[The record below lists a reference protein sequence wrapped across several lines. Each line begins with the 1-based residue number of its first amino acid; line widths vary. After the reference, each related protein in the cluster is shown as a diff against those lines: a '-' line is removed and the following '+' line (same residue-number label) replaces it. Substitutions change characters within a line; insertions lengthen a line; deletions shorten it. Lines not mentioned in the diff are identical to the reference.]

1 MQVNKHTQT
10 PIVMATIYKKI
21 NPIQLDDN
29 DSPLDE
35 LKIRVE
41 YNKGGYN
48 SKRGVYA
55 YINPVHR
62 EVSEYGCRWEKS
74 VPLGFTQ
81 ICGFRMLLRELGRKS
96 QKTEDELSAK
106 VLEKAD
112 EMAKLWDEEKFEDVI
127 KILRSV

>member
-1 MQVNKHTQT
+1 MNTHKT

-21 NPIQLDDN
+21 NPIQLEDN

-55 YINPVHR
+55 YITPVHR
-62 EVSEYGCRWEKS
+62 ETSEYGCRWEKS

-81 ICGFRMLLRELGRKS
+81 ISGFRMCLCELGRKS

-106 VLEKAD
+106 VVEKAD
-112 EMAKLWDEEKFEDVI
+112 EMAKLWNEEKFEEVV
-127 KILRSV
+127 KILRSI